1 MTWNFIILYRQT
13 IHHLPAP
20 QHLHGFNVASTLQ
33 IGDPSFIAHECRVTT
48 VGDFR
53 PADMAVGGQGAP
65 LVPYLDR
72 ILLERH
78 FVKTRRLGLL
88 LNVGG
93 ISNISGYIPSS
104 ANSNENGAFIGFDCG
119 PGTSYNYIMYTV
131 NRCTLLFVLS
141 HSYCGFT
148 LAKQNLQL
156 FFIQYEEK
164 WHAWINI

>member
-1 MTWNFIILYRQT
+1 
-13 IHHLPAP
+13 
-20 QHLHGFNVASTLQ
+20 
-33 IGDPSFIAHECRVTT
+33 
-48 VGDFR
+48 
-53 PADMAVGGQGAP
+53 MAVGGQGAP

-78 FVKTRRLGLL
+78 FVKTQRLGLL

-131 NRCTLLFVLS
+131 NRCTLLFVLLLILHVDS
-141 HSYCGFT
+141 LWRNKTCRCFSSNMKKNDMHESIFRGLIVT
-148 LAKQNLQL
+148 V
-156 FFIQYEEK
+156 
-164 WHAWINI
+164 

>member
-1 MTWNFIILYRQT
+1 
-13 IHHLPAP
+13 
-20 QHLHGFNVASTLQ
+20 
-33 IGDPSFIAHECRVTT
+33 
-48 VGDFR
+48 
-53 PADMAVGGQGAP
+53 MAVGGQGAP

-119 PGTSYNYIMYTV
+119 PGMSYNYMYCQQMYIVVCTV
-131 NRCTLLFVLS
+131 TLVLWI
-141 HSYCGFT
+141 HSGET
-148 LAKQNLQL
+148 KLAIV
-156 FFIQYEEK
+156 FHPI
-164 WHAWINI
+164 